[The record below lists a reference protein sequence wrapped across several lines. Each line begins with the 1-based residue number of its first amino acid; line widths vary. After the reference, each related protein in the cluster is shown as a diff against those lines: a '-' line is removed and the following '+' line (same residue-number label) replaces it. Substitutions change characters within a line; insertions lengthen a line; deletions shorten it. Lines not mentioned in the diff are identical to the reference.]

1 MSYQENKSS
10 VRTLSELELW
20 AKKQEKQQDPLYF
33 DKELTKAQNEM
44 LDQIYLFAQ
53 NGSTL
58 TTIAHSFGVDLGTL
72 KRYFRTEMGVDA
84 LRVYEK
90 AKAWGQLQTEDT
102 LYGMTTS
109 GKDFQATKFWLE
121 RKAHEDWKEPEQ
133 EISEN
138 RYVLIETCESDA

>member
-1 MSYQENKSS
+1 
-10 VRTLSELELW
+10 
-20 AKKQEKQQDPLYF
+20 
-33 DKELTKAQNEM
+33 M
-44 LDQIYLFAQ
+44 LDQIYMFAQ

-58 TTIAHSFGVDLGTL
+58 KTIAQSFGVDLGTL

-90 AKAWGQLQTEDT
+90 AKAWGQLKTEDT

-109 GKDFQATKFWLE
+109 GRDFQATKFWLE

-133 EISEN
+133 ELSEN
-138 RYVLIETCESDA
+138 RYILIETCESEA

>member
-1 MSYQENKSS
+1 MPENDKKSS
-10 VRTLSELELW
+10 VRTLSELEVW
-20 AKKQEKQQDPLYF
+20 AKKQETNQDPLYF
-33 DKELTKAQNEM
+33 DKEITQAQNEM
-44 LDQIYLFAQ
+44 LDQIYMFAQ

-58 TTIAHSFGVDLGTL
+58 KTIAQSFGVDLGTL

-90 AKAWGQLQTEDT
+90 AKAWGQLKTEDT

-133 EISEN
+133 ELSEN
-138 RYVLIETCESDA
+138 RYILIETCESEA